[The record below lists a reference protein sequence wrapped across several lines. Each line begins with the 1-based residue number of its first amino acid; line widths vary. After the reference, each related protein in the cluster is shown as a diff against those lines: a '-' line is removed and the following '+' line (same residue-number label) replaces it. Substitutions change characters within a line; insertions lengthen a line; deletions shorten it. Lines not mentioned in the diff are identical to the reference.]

1 MVDPTQGIPF
11 VTQNLRVGETYI
23 NKDGMLFEYTP
34 VSSEE
39 LPADG
44 ELITVLAKQMGRV
57 LLIRDR
63 SYITKSGPSVRPLEA
78 EGMKLVAKYTS
89 VPAPEVIYTRFNDG
103 RGTIAMTIIPGTTLE
118 KHWEGLDNDNDEIKQ
133 SICRQIWELLS
144 QLRQI
149 PQKSELKHLF
159 QCAADGS
166 HTRDPMFEDFQ
177 QPSRHLETDLQLR
190 TRIYERYIHCGG
202 SRYKDQLFDML
213 PRSSSSVFT
222 HGDIA
227 PRNIMVD
234 ERHHITG
241 LVDWE
246 YSGWYP
252 DYWEYAQI
260 MRPSCLSRDW
270 QAWMDATAEQ
280 KWDLSGINAARR
292 ILF

>member
-11 VTQNLRVGETYI
+11 VPWKLQVGETYV
-23 NKDGMLFEYTP
+23 NRDGMLFEYTP
-34 VSSEE
+34 VGSEE

-44 ELITVLAKQMGRV
+44 ELITVLAMQMGRV

-63 SYITKSGPSVRPLEA
+63 SYITKSGPSVRRLEA
-78 EGMKLVAKYTS
+78 EAMKLVAKYTS

-103 RGTIAMTIIPGTTLE
+103 HGTIAMTIIPGTTLE
-118 KHWEGLDNDNDEIKQ
+118 KHWEGLDDDDDEIKQ

-149 PQKSELKHLF
+149 PQKPELSHLF

-166 HTRDPMFEDFQ
+166 HTRDPMIEDFQ
-177 QPSRHLETDLQLR
+177 QPARPLETDLQLR
-190 TRIYERYIHCGG
+190 TRIYERYIRCGG

-213 PRSSSSVFT
+213 PHSSSSVFT
-222 HGDIA
+222 HADIA

-234 ERHHITG
+234 ERHQITG

-260 MRPSCLSRDW
+260 MRPSCLNRDW
-270 QAWMDATAEQ
+270 QAWMDATAPQ